1 MKRIKYTTLTLFGL
15 MSVCILQLIWLNIT
29 YNMERNEIS
38 KKITD
43 VLEKSMYQEM
53 SYRLNKV
60 PRDMIIRATM
70 PDAPT
75 ESNVTCVD
83 DDIYK
88 KIHLDVSLQK
98 LDSIFFHKLKRIDI
112 HTKFTIYKVNKND
125 KIVDSSKK
133 ISLSS
138 LGIIKSNPIPI
149 RLNDSLKI
157 RVAIINPYN
166 IIFQR
171 LGLIILASILITIII
186 IICIVQ
192 QIRIIINQD
201 NIAKIRK
208 DFSYAMVHD
217 MKSPLTSIMM
227 GISNLESGKLDDMP
241 EKKKKYF
248 AIMGDE
254 TKHLLALINKVLT
267 ISKIE
272 ENKLTLNKTIV
283 TLSPMIHDLAE
294 KFSAKSKKP
303 LIFSYNLQAD
313 TALADE
319 GYLNEAISNLIDNA
333 IKYSKD
339 SIKINICSEEDY
351 KYTMITVHDNG
362 IGISGKDMKTIF
374 DKFERA
380 SAVNRTMKGGAS
392 GFGLGLNYVMQ
403 VMKAHGGKVTVNSK
417 KGEYSEFTLYIPRLN

>member
-1 MKRIKYTTLTLFGL
+1 MKNIKYKYITIFGL
-15 MSVCILQLIWLNIT
+15 ISVLLLQLLWIYNSYKFTESDLEKKCDETLVNIM
-29 YNMERNEIS
+29 YVEAEHRYDLLLKDSIIDMKS
-38 KKITD
+38 STD
-43 VLEKSMYQEM
+43 VIPGVEYFEDGIYEKS
-53 SYRLNKV
+53 KV
-60 PRDMIIRATM
+60 
-70 PDAPT
+70 
-75 ESNVTCVD
+75 
-83 DDIYK
+83 
-88 KIHLDVSLQK
+88 DVSL
-98 LDSIFFHKLKRIDI
+98 LTIDSIMGKALNKINIQSDYI
-112 HTKFTIYKVNKND
+112 IYKIDCKRNKITE
-125 KIVDSSKK
+125 KSKK
-133 ISLSS
+133 EEPGILS
-138 LGIIKSNPIPI
+138 IKSNVLYTRINKSQG
-149 RLNDSLKI
+149 LQLVLS
-157 RVAIINPYN
+157 NPYN
-166 IIFQR
+166 TLFKR
-171 LGLIILASILITIII
+171 LGFMMLASLIMMIFIIVCI
-186 IICIVQ
+186 IT
-192 QIRIIINQD
+192 QIRIIIKQD

-303 LIFSYNLQAD
+303 LTFSYNLQAD

>member
-138 LGIIKSNPIPI
+138 FGIIKSNPIPI

-192 QIRIIINQD
+192 QIRIIIKQD

-303 LIFSYNLQAD
+303 LTFSYNLQAD

>member
-1 MKRIKYTTLTLFGL
+1 
-15 MSVCILQLIWLNIT
+15 
-29 YNMERNEIS
+29 
-38 KKITD
+38 
-43 VLEKSMYQEM
+43 
-53 SYRLNKV
+53 
-60 PRDMIIRATM
+60 M

-138 LGIIKSNPIPI
+138 FGIIKSNPIPI

-192 QIRIIINQD
+192 QIRIIIKQD

-303 LIFSYNLQAD
+303 LTFSYNLQAD

>member
-1 MKRIKYTTLTLFGL
+1 MMLASLIMMIFII
-15 MSVCILQLIWLNIT
+15 VCI
-29 YNMERNEIS
+29 
-38 KKITD
+38 
-43 VLEKSMYQEM
+43 
-53 SYRLNKV
+53 
-60 PRDMIIRATM
+60 
-70 PDAPT
+70 
-75 ESNVTCVD
+75 VT
-83 DDIYK
+83 
-88 KIHLDVSLQK
+88 
-98 LDSIFFHKLKRIDI
+98 
-112 HTKFTIYKVNKND
+112 
-125 KIVDSSKK
+125 
-133 ISLSS
+133 
-138 LGIIKSNPIPI
+138 
-149 RLNDSLKI
+149 
-157 RVAIINPYN
+157 
-166 IIFQR
+166 
-171 LGLIILASILITIII
+171 
-186 IICIVQ
+186 
-192 QIRIIINQD
+192 QIRIIIKQD

-303 LIFSYNLQAD
+303 LTFSYNLQAD

>member
-1 MKRIKYTTLTLFGL
+1 

-138 LGIIKSNPIPI
+138 FGIIKSNPIPI

-192 QIRIIINQD
+192 QIRIIIKQD

-303 LIFSYNLQAD
+303 LTFSYNLQAD